1 MKKKL
6 QYLLAVIMLV
16 VLLPS
21 NAFAAAEI
29 RSSDATETVQGRGT
43 KGNPWI
49 VTVGNT
55 YTIKT
60 GKKLGSSDCLDA
72 NWYVT
77 GDNTGYIEIVGEDF
91 NTVNPQIKTTS
102 SSGDKIVFLTA
113 KHQTC
118 EVGVDLNVWT
128 KVDYYY
134 FKIQAAGTNANGG
147 QANNSFPSQS
157 GNNSSK
163 PSSPSQSD
171 NTSSKPSSPSQSDN
185 TSSKPSSPSQSDN
198 TSSNSGSSGRTCGA
212 NAVWSLEN
220 NTLTI
225 SGFGAIDAKFQQPP
239 WQSDADHI
247 ETVTIQSGI
256 TKIGS
261 YAFYD
266 CKKLE
271 NILIPDTVSSIGAGA
286 FEECSS
292 LEYLTL
298 PDSLTAI
305 SSFLFD
311 QCSSLKSLDI
321 PDNVTKIGVYAF
333 DGCKALESISIPA
346 GVTKIESNAFRNCP
360 NLKDIYYEGAQWN
373 SITIGDNNDALSR
386 AKLHAENTS
395 NNSTDDSDNWDDDD
409 DFNDDE
415 DFDDDD
421 DEPSVAPSS
430 KLYTNEWY
438 AKSMNWAQENSITQD
453 ADYQKPNARCN
464 RSNIVLF
471 LWRAEG
477 CPSASGDA
485 ASFIDISPDVA
496 YYNALKWAVGAGIIN
511 GFDDGSFRPD
521 GSVTRAQLVTILYR
535 SQDAAESSSANI
547 AFADVPSD
555 AWFTEAVR
563 WAVKN
568 SITNGTGANTFSPND
583 VCTTAQV
590 ITFLYRLQ
598 NL

>member
-6 QYLLAVIMLV
+6 QYLLAVILLV

-29 RSSDATETVQGRGT
+29 RSSNATETVQGRGT
-43 KGNPWI
+43 RGNPWI

-60 GKKLGSSDCLDA
+60 GKSSGSSDCLDA

-77 GDNTGYIEIVGEDF
+77 GDNTGYIEIVGADF

-102 SSGDKIVFLTA
+102 SSGDKIVFLTF
-113 KHQTC
+113 KHQAC

-128 KVDYYY
+128 QVDYYY
-134 FKIQAAGTNANGG
+134 FKIQAAGTNANEG
-147 QANNSFPSQS
+147 QAKPPSPSQS
-157 GNNSSK
+157 DNNSSK
-163 PSSPSQSD
+163 PSSSTPS
-171 NTSSKPSSPSQSDN
+171 TG
-185 TSSKPSSPSQSDN
+185 
-198 TSSNSGSSGRTCGA
+198 NSGKTCGK
-212 NAVWSLEN
+212 NATWNLSDD
-220 NTLTI
+220 TLTI
-225 SGFGAIDAKFQQPP
+225 SGSGEIEAKFQQPP

-256 TKIGS
+256 TQIGS

-298 PDSLTAI
+298 PNGLTAI

-311 QCSSLKSLDI
+311 QCSSPKSLDI
-321 PDNVTKIGVYAF
+321 PDNVTKIGSYAF

-346 GVTKIESNAFRNCP
+346 SVTEIAAHAFENCP
-360 NLKDIYYEGAQWN
+360 NLKDIYYKGAQWN
-373 SITIGDNNDALSR
+373 SITIGDNNNALSR
-386 AKLHAENTS
+386 AKLHAESTS
-395 NNSTDDSDNWDDDD
+395 DNPTSNSTDNSDDWDD
-409 DFNDDE
+409 
-415 DFDDDD
+415 DDDD
-421 DEPSVAPSS
+421 DEPSVAPSNSFS

-438 AKSMNWAQENSITQD
+438 APSMNWAQENSITQD

-464 RSNIVLF
+464 RSNVVLF
-471 LWRAEG
+471 LWRAAG
-477 CPSASGDA
+477 CPSASGETT
-485 ASFIDISPDVA
+485 SFIDISPDVA
-496 YYNALKWAVGAGIIN
+496 YYDALQWAVGVGIIK

-535 SQDAAESSSANI
+535 SQDAAKPSA
-547 AFADVPSD
+547 ASVSFSDVPGN
-555 AWFTEAVR
+555 AWFTDAVR

-568 SITNGTGANTFSPND
+568 SITNGTSPNKFSPND
-583 VCTTAQV
+583 TCTTAQV